1 MWCIDLLRMEEAS
14 GGLWSGRAPSYLL
27 GCKVILIARCSFIL
41 MQSQGL
47 HRGVIFSISNPRF
60 YSGCRHVYVP
70 FYRGSRTH
78 SLVSITKDVAVA
90 TNCVTKHFI
99 CQSFAFRL
107 STRVLS
113 FCSLSSRME
122 HETEKC
128 SVPEI
133 FESKLYAR
141 RYVELIYIC
150 RARMKMSNPFVA
162 SCD

>member
-14 GGLWSGRAPSYLL
+14 AGLWSGRAPSYLQ
-27 GCKVILIARCSFIL
+27 GCRVTSIARCSFVL

-47 HRGVIFSISNPRF
+47 HRGVIFSFSNPRF
-60 YSGCRHVYVP
+60 YNGCRHVYVP
-70 FYRGSRTH
+70 YHGSSSQ

-107 STRVLS
+107 STRVLP
-113 FCSLSSRME
+113 FCSLSSRTE

-133 FESKLYAR
+133 FE
-141 RYVELIYIC
+141 
-150 RARMKMSNPFVA
+150 
-162 SCD
+162 